1 MRLISQ
7 VFEKF
12 EARPFSSPEPVVSW
26 SRGLETR
33 CSLQIK
39 PSGSGDKNE
48 ARPFS
53 NNNNNNRIIIII
65 IITTIFIIKILRSN
79 QTLKLTMY

>member
-7 VFEKF
+7 VFQKF

-26 SRGLETR
+26 SRGLKTR

-53 NNNNNNRIIIII
+53 NNNNRIIIIII